1 LLLTQIATPML
12 YNLPTKIN
20 TLLLIEQSSI
30 VTILIITVS
39 FFLILLILGIR
50 KSFKLKAE
58 NEKLSKKRSLQ
69 SEEDNKEYKDFTE
82 GHLYDN

>member
-1 LLLTQIATPML
+1 MI
-12 YNLPTKIN
+12 YNLPSKIN
-20 TLLLIEQSSI
+20 TLILIEQSSI

>member
-1 LLLTQIATPML
+1 ML
-12 YNLPTKIN
+12 YNLPSKIN

-58 NEKLSKKRSLQ
+58 NEKLSKKKSLQ